1 MALLRDKQI
10 VLAISGCI
18 AAYKAAEL
26 VRQIVKQEGQVH
38 VIMTANAQQFV
49 APLTFQTLSGNPVV
63 TELFRLYDER
73 HIGHIS
79 LAQRADIMVV
89 APATANN
96 IAKAAAGIADDIVST
111 VLTAT
116 RAPVLF
122 APAMNE
128 GMWASPVVQRNIR
141 TLQDLGYH
149 FIDPGWGDLACGAQ
163 GPGRLADVD
172 DIMDAIITILSPKDF
187 DGAAVLVTAGP
198 TREPMD
204 PVRFLSNPSSG
215 KMGFAVARALKHRGA
230 RVTLVSGPSELK
242 PPRDVEFVSVR
253 TAQEMAAAVERHFA
267 QAEIIIK
274 SAAVADY
281 RPKAVAANK
290 IKKKEAV
297 LQIEFEKTTDILAE
311 LGRRKGNRILVGFAA
326 ETQDFLAN
334 AREKLRRKNLD
345 MIVVNDVGKRDIG
358 FGTDINKVTL
368 IMADGQ
374 TFDLPALHKDEVA
387 HALLDR
393 IAQLRKNRAEIPDEP
408 A

>member
-10 VLAISGCI
+10 VLGISGCI

-26 VRQIVKQEGQVH
+26 VRQLVKQGGQVH
-38 VIMTANAQQFV
+38 VIMTAGAQQFV

-89 APATANN
+89 APATAN
-96 IAKAAAGIADDIVST
+96 IIGKAAAGIADDIVST
-111 VLTAT
+111 VLMAT

-141 TLQDLGYH
+141 ALQDTGYH
-149 FIDPGWGDLACGAQ
+149 FIDPGWGDLACGSQ
-163 GPGRLADVD
+163 GTGRLADAD
-172 DIMDAIITILSPKDF
+172 DIMDEIITILSPKDF

-215 KMGFAVARALKHRGA
+215 KMGFAIARALKHRGA
-230 RVTLVSGPSELK
+230 RVTLVSGPAELK
-242 PPRDVEFVSVR
+242 PPRGVEFVAVR
-253 TAQEMAAAVERHFA
+253 TAQEMAAAVERHFD
-267 QAEIIIK
+267 QAAIVIK

-281 RPKAVAANK
+281 RPKVVAANK
-290 IKKKEAV
+290 IKKKDAV
-297 LQIEFEKTTDILAE
+297 PQIEFEKTTDILAG
-311 LGRRKGNRILVGFAA
+311 LGSKKGNRILVGFAA
-326 ETQDFLAN
+326 ETQDFLVN
-334 AREKLRRKNLD
+334 ARDKLQRKNLD
-345 MIVVNDVGKRDIG
+345 MIVVNDVGRQDIG
-358 FGTDINKVTL
+358 FGADSNKVTL

-374 TFDLPALHKDEVA
+374 MHELPVMHKDEVA
-387 HALLDR
+387 DALLDR
-393 IAQLRKNRAEIPDEP
+393 IALLRKDRAEIPDES

>member
-10 VLAISGCI
+10 VLGISGCI
-18 AAYKAAEL
+18 AAYKTAEL
-26 VRQIVKQEGQVH
+26 VRQIVKQEGQAH
-38 VIMTANAQQFV
+38 VIMTSSAQQFV

-63 TELFRLYDER
+63 TELFQLYDER

-79 LAQRADIMVV
+79 LAQRADIMVI
-89 APATANN
+89 APATANI
-96 IAKAAAGIADDIVST
+96 IAKAAAGIADDILST

-122 APAMNE
+122 APAMND
-128 GMWASPVVQRNIR
+128 GMWASPVVQRNIQ
-141 TLQDLGYH
+141 TLQDLGYY

-163 GPGRLADVD
+163 GTGRLADVD
-172 DIMDAIITILSPKDF
+172 DIMDEIITILSPKDF
-187 DGAAVLVTAGP
+187 EGVAVLVTAGP

-230 RVTLVSGPSELK
+230 RVTLVSGPSELR
-242 PPRDVEFVSVR
+242 PPRGVEFVQVR
-253 TAQEMAAAVERHFA
+253 TAQEMAAAVESHFD
-267 QAEIIIK
+267 QAAIIIK

-290 IKKKEAV
+290 IKKKDAV

-326 ETQDFLAN
+326 ETQDFVIN
-334 AREKLRRKNLD
+334 AREKLHRKNLD

-358 FGTDINKVTL
+358 FGADMNKVTL

-374 TFDLPALHKDEVA
+374 MSDLPAMHKDEVA

-393 IAQLRKNRAEIPDEP
+393 IALLRKDRAEIPDEP